1 MANHVTMA
9 DVARE
14 AGVSLMTVSRVVNNK
29 GEVSEATRKR
39 ILQVIDRLGYRPSGI
54 ARSLATSRTG
64 TIGLIV
70 PDISN
75 PFFADLAKGVEH
87 VAYSEGYN
95 VFLCSTEEDP
105 QRELK
110 VLESLAE
117 YRVDGV
123 LLCSSRL
130 DENRLESALGYFY
143 SAVLVNRA
151 LESSS
156 ASVGMVLVDDVLG
169 GKVATLHLLQSGHK
183 RVGFLAGP
191 EASHSGHN
199 RFKGYRLALEETG
212 TPYDPDIVMYC
223 DSNVDGGYQ
232 ATKALISARRDVTA
246 LFCYNDLVAV
256 GALRACE
263 EMGLKVPDD
272 LSIVGFDDIMLAGLV
287 TPPLTT
293 CRIQRD
299 EIGRRAARML
309 LEQMSGCSG
318 ECESVTFTPEL
329 IVRASAP

>member
-1 MANHVTMA
+1 MSNRVTMA

-29 GEVSEATRKR
+29 GEVSESTKQR
-39 ILQVIDRLGYRPSGI
+39 ILEVIERLGYRPSGI

-75 PFFADLAKGVEH
+75 PFFADLAKGVEK

-105 QRELK
+105 RRELK

-130 DENRLESALGYFY
+130 DEKHLVDALGFFY

-151 LESSS
+151 LESE
-156 ASVGMVLVDDVLG
+156 ALSVGTVMVDDVHG
-169 GKVATLHLLQSGHK
+169 GMIATHHLLDGGRQ
-183 RVGFLAGP
+183 RVAFLAGP
-191 EASHSGHN
+191 ETSHSGRN
-199 RFKGYRLALEETG
+199 RFKGYKRALQDAG
-212 TPYDPDIVMYC
+212 MPYVPDLVVHC
-223 DSNVDGGYQ
+223 DSNVNGGYQ
-232 ATKALISARRDVTA
+232 ATKDLLSFHPEVDAI
-246 LFCYNDLVAV
+246 FCYNDLVAV

-263 EMGLKVPDD
+263 ETGVKVPDD
-272 LSIVGFDDIMLAGLV
+272 VSIVGFDDIMLAGLV
-287 TPPLTT
+287 TPSLTT
-293 CRIQRD
+293 CRVQR
-299 EIGRRAARML
+299 EEVGERSAEML
-309 LEQMSGCSG
+309 LEQMGGCSG
-318 ECESVTFTPEL
+318 KCKTAVFTPEL
-329 IVRASAP
+329 VVRNSAP